1 MKQKSWLQPMEILN
15 HLNWNTF
22 TIVKVCCLYFISSFF
37 LKLFYFDINTTRIVV
52 AFRGGFF
59 FTFAQIIFS
68 VHIMLITKQD
78 IYGSFFFFF
87 TKKDVCTLHLDC
99 NSIQNLSF
107 TRNIQFNRFRNWT
120 WTKIKL
126 EHSPLKSGNV

>member
-1 MKQKSWLQPMEILN
+1 MLL
-15 HLNWNTF
+15 
-22 TIVKVCCLYFISSFF
+22 VLYFFF
-37 LKLFYFDINTTRIVV
+37 LFEIILLDINTTRIVV

-68 VHIMLITKQD
+68 VHVMLITKQD
-78 IYGSFFFFF
+78 IYGSFFFF

-107 TRNIQFNRFRNWT
+107 TRNIN
-120 WTKIKL
+120 
-126 EHSPLKSGNV
+126 SV

>member
-1 MKQKSWLQPMEILN
+1 MLL
-15 HLNWNTF
+15 
-22 TIVKVCCLYFISSFF
+22 VLYFFF
-37 LKLFYFDINTTRIVV
+37 LFEIILLDINTTRIVV

-68 VHIMLITKQD
+68 VHVMLITKQD
-78 IYGSFFFFF
+78 IYGSFFFF

-107 TRNIQFNRFRNWT
+107 TRNIQFNRFRN
-120 WTKIKL
+120 
-126 EHSPLKSGNV
+126 